1 MHTDFSDDGDE
12 IPFEKVE
19 NVKLAPGTDKA
30 VKPEKPKATPVASS
44 KDDESD
50 EDDSDDDDDSDEDDT
65 DDGSDVEVS
74 PYKTGNYQAPFSNL
88 LILRVSK

>member
-19 NVKLAPGTDKA
+19 NVKFATGTDKA
-30 VKPEKPKATPVASS
+30 AKPEKPKANPVVPS

-50 EDDSDDDDDSDEDDT
+50 DDDSDDDSDEDDSG
-65 DDGSDVEVS
+65 DGSEVETS
-74 PYKTGNYQAPFSNL
+74 SSCNKMT
-88 LILRVSK
+88 

>member
-19 NVKLAPGTDKA
+19 NVKFATGTDKA
-30 VKPEKPKATPVASS
+30 AKPEKPKANPVVPS

-50 EDDSDDDDDSDEDDT
+50 EDDSDGSDDDDSDDDDEGMLAHHLAT
-65 DDGSDVEVS
+65 TRADLVCSGGVQRR
-74 PYKTGNYQAPFSNL
+74 Y
-88 LILRVSK
+88 